1 MTRNESFWVHDIRYT
16 PVKNPP
22 GCHGLG
28 PWVGLVRSYVAPNVK
43 LHGASPW
50 HL

>member
-1 MTRNESFWVHDIRYT
+1 VIPLDI
-16 PVKNPP
+16 
-22 GCHGLG
+22 HIAH
-28 PWVGLVRSYVAPNVK
+28 VRSYVASNVK